1 MKKKGLP
8 GGLVYIWE
16 MKSYPA
22 VWGTIMYVYI
32 RIPIKPTRIQ
42 WKVRPVLFRGS
53 VVQQLRPEHNTLTI
67 LEELV
72 GSSQNFSSVSTF
84 PILHFFC
91 EDFPQP

>member
-1 MKKKGLP
+1 MKKKGPVLWFS
-8 GGLVYIWE
+8 VYMGDEIVPCCVGNHYACIY
-16 MKSYPA
+16 KDPYK
-22 VWGTIMYVYI
+22 T
-32 RIPIKPTRIQ
+32 TRIQ